1 MANGYKLQIIAAVII
16 LILIIH
22 NLYLKSELVN
32 LLNSVKTEH
41 INLSDNKKSSHPVLI
56 YNRIPKTGS
65 TSFMNVAYEL
75 YKQNK
80 YKSTKQF
87 LKWITSSNVSFRVVG
102 LHVSHFKH
110 QLTTGDQRE
119 LSRNMS
125 EWRDLPSLF
134 HGHFAYFDPKK

>member
-1 MANGYKLQIIAAVII
+1 MANGHKLQIIAAVII

-32 LLNSVKTEH
+32 LLNSVKTGH
-41 INLSDNKKSSHPVLI
+41 ISDNLGDSTKSSHPVLI

-80 YKSTKQF
+80 
-87 LKWITSSNVSFRVVG
+87 
-102 LHVSHFKH
+102 
-110 QLTTGDQRE
+110 
-119 LSRNMS
+119 
-125 EWRDLPSLF
+125 
-134 HGHFAYFDPKK
+134 

>member
-1 MANGYKLQIIAAVII
+1 MANGHKLQIIAAVII

-32 LLNSVKTEH
+32 LLNSVKSEQ
-41 INLSDNKKSSHPVLI
+41 ISNSFGENKKSSHPVLI

-80 YKSTKQF
+80 
-87 LKWITSSNVSFRVVG
+87 
-102 LHVSHFKH
+102 
-110 QLTTGDQRE
+110 
-119 LSRNMS
+119 
-125 EWRDLPSLF
+125 
-134 HGHFAYFDPKK
+134 

>member
-41 INLSDNKKSSHPVLI
+41 INDNKKSSHPVLV

-75 YKQNK
+75 YRQNK
-80 YKSTKQF
+80 WVNWTV
-87 LKWITSSNVSFRVVG
+87 LKMDNIF
-102 LHVSHFKH
+102 
-110 QLTTGDQRE
+110 
-119 LSRNMS
+119 
-125 EWRDLPSLF
+125 
-134 HGHFAYFDPKK
+134 